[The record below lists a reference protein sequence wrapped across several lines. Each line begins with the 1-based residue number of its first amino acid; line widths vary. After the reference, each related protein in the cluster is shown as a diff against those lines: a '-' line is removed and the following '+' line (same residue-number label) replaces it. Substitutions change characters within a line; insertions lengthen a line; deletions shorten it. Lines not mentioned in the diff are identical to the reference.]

1 MAKHIEPTG
10 LLIFDGECGFCRRWI
25 RYMRSW
31 FRTHPEAVAWQESD
45 LALLGLTEEQCREAV
60 QFVDAGGRVW
70 SGSDAAA
77 QVLKVAGFLVF
88 TARSCDVVAAG
99 SRDSATDVQV
109 GGAQSPPHFTATRSR
124 HVRATR

>member
-31 FRTHPEAVAWQESD
+31 FRTLPEAVAWQESD
-45 LALLGLTEEQCREAV
+45 LVSLGLTEEQCRAAV

-77 QVLKVAGFLVF
+77 QVLKVAGFPFSLLGRVMLLPLVRVIPRRMYKWV
-88 TARSCDVVAAG
+88 ARN
-99 SRDSATDVQV
+99 
-109 GGAQSPPHFTATRSR
+109 R
-124 HVRATR
+124 HRFHGDPK